1 MNIQLPASFEE
12 LRSNL
17 TPLFKGKVRSNTST
31 GDGVYCFWWKTEDN
45 EYSLPTGKTALFQGP
60 SVGAKR
66 KKQVEA
72 DGFTLVKR
80 GDKHYKQL
88 EGPLMGKSPVPYPLE
103 GYVCLYVGKTA
114 KEGGID
120 SRIGQHV
127 CKNTFTHEDY
137 LHYPPSK
144 NAPSEQHAY
153 QKTGPDFFKKR
164 NTVSQF
170 RAGMEYLFRNEPEVA
185 REDGKAC
192 SYAYKRMMDSIY
204 VSWVDDKNL
213 TFRDRFYLED
223 LAIGLFHPWFNLDSE
238 R

>member
-31 GDGVYCFWWKTEDN
+31 GNGVYCFWWKETDN
-45 EYSLPTGKTALFQGP
+45 KHSLPVEATALFQGA
-60 SVGAKR
+60 SIGAER
-66 KKQVEA
+66 IEQ
-72 DGFTLVKR
+72 VKR
-80 GDKHYKQL
+80 DGVPFVDHGGKFYKQL
-88 EGPLMGKSPVPYPLE
+88 EGPLMGKLPVPYPLD
-103 GYVCLYVGKTA
+103 GYVCLYIGKTA
-114 KEGGID
+114 KDGGIN

-137 LHYPPSK
+137 LHYPPSQ
-144 NAPSEQHAY
+144 NAPSKQHEY
-153 QKTGPDFFKKR
+153 RKDGPDFIKKR

-192 SYAYKRMMDSIY
+192 SYAYKRMMDSVY
-204 VSWVDDKNL
+204 VSWVDDKDL